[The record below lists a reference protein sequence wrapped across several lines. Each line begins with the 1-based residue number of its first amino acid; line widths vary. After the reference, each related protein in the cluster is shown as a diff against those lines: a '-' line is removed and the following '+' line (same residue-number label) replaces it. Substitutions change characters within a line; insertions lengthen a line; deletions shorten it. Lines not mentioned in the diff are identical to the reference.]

1 MRLGISGTYSSGKT
15 LTAMALA
22 HLTGIP
28 RTRARTM
35 REILPLAAPG
45 KRLEECSAAE
55 LVQMIIVR
63 HVDRA
68 VHESRLGTSFISD
81 GTSLQEWIYGAVRL
95 HVGIDPNAS
104 AGRDASDAVP
114 LSPEL
119 VFFGHVMEQFGM
131 AVKRH
136 VAASYDGVAHLVNE
150 LPIVADGHRPVNDTF
165 RRMSDE
171 RLRAALR
178 ELEIRHVF
186 VGGSVPA
193 RLEHITAEFG
203 LRPVRAVD
211 DAVRRARAEYAAM
224 DVRLE
229 TLRGVPRGE

>member
-1 MRLGISGTYSSGKT
+1 MRVGISGTYSSGKT

-45 KRLEECSAAE
+45 KRLEECTAAE
-55 LVQMIIVR
+55 LVQMIVVR

-68 VHESRLGTSFISD
+68 VHESRLGSSFVSD
-81 GTSLQEWIYGAVRL
+81 GTSLQEWIYGTIRV

-104 AGRDASDAVP
+104 AGRDPSQAVP
-114 LSPEL
+114 PSPEL
-119 VFFGHVMEQFGM
+119 VFFGQVMEQLGM

-136 VAASYDGVAHLVNE
+136 VAASFDGVAHLVNE
-150 LPIVADGHRPVNDTF
+150 LPLAVDGHRPVNETF
-165 RRMSDE
+165 RTMSDD
-171 RLRAALR
+171 RLRATLT
-178 ELEIRHVF
+178 ELGIRHVL
-186 VGGSVPA
+186 VAGPVPH
-193 RLEHITAEFG
+193 RLEQIATAFG
-203 LRPVRAVD
+203 LRAVLGVD
-211 DAVRRARAEYAAM
+211 DAVRRAHAEYAAM

-229 TLRGVPRGE
+229 TLRGAPG